1 MTDNVSGPGERV
13 IRGVGE
19 VGRGLGEM
27 AGGVRD
33 AAVAG
38 AETAKETLKSR
49 LPNDR
54 QTRDNVVMVRVDKE
68 SLARM
73 DELVE
78 AGIATSRS
86 DAANYLITAGIKA
99 RQGHFD
105 AISTKLEE
113 IRKAKADLRDI
124 LEQEGEPPQE

>member
-99 RQGHFD
+99 RQGRFD

-124 LEQEGEPPQE
+124 LEQEGKPPQE

>member
-78 AGIATSRS
+78 AEVVGSRS
-86 DAANYLITAGIKA
+86 EAAAYLITAGIAA
-99 RQGHFD
+99 RQSLFD
-105 AISTKLEE
+105 TIAAKVDE
-113 IRKAKADLRDI
+113 IRKAKEELRK
-124 LEQEGEPPQE
+124 LLNEEGRPEE